1 MLRSDLKAVVRS
13 PAESEGFVAIA
24 GGEFHTCGMRA
35 DGEAVCCG
43 SDYCGEST
51 PPRDRKFTDMSAG
64 YFVACDLGAGGG
76 AVCWDT
82 LDISQPSPSTGERFE
97 AKSAGSGYA

>member
-1 MLRSDLKAVVRS
+1 
-13 PAESEGFVAIA
+13 
-24 GGEFHTCGMRA
+24 MRA

-43 SDYCGEST
+43 SDYCGGST
-51 PPRDRKFTDMSAG
+51 QPRDRKFTDMSAG

-97 AKSAGSGYA
+97 AKSAGLGYAFGPREDGAAACWTSDGHITLD